1 MQFTPVTFVLA
12 LSLAFLIGAALE
24 RGGTCTLGAVAEAV
38 RHRRFTRFIALLEA
52 SFFVFF
58 GLSLVRA
65 LGYDLALPP
74 NRMFGFVT
82 LIGAAVLGF
91 GAYVNGACPLGTIV
105 HIGRGEADFLLTPL
119 GFYLGGSLL
128 PILASPPALPPES
141 CGALCYPPQE
151 LLLLALCAIVAR
163 IMFPIW
169 QIYRAGGAS
178 AALKEALTPRHATI
192 AAGLFSV
199 SLMLLAGEWTYTDL
213 LLDISEHIRS
223 DIGTRTGLVL
233 AVFGGAIA
241 AGVGLRR
248 FALSI
253 PKPSDIMRR
262 LAGGALMG
270 LGAFFVPG
278 GHDTVLFM
286 HMPLGRVFA
295 LCAFIVI
302 CGVMAGAV
310 VLGDRRKREKAT

>member
-1 MQFTPVTFVLA
+1 MQITLGKFFIA

-38 RHRRFTRFIALLEA
+38 RHSRFTRFLALMEA
-52 SFFVFF
+52 SFFVFV
-58 GLSLVRA
+58 GLSLLPA

-74 NRMFGFVT
+74 DRMFGYVT
-82 LIGAAVLGF
+82 LAGAAALGF

-128 PILASPPALPPES
+128 PLLMSPPALPPES
-141 CGALCYPPQE
+141 CGAFCHPPRE
-151 LLLLALCAIVAR
+151 ILLLALCAILAR
-163 IMFPIW
+163 IFFPIW
-169 QIYRAGGAS
+169 RMYRVGGAG
-178 AALKEALTPRHATI
+178 AAMKEAVSPRNATI

-199 SLMLLAGEWTYTDL
+199 SLMLLAGEWTYTNL
-213 LLDISEHIRS
+213 LLDISEHMRS
-223 DIGTRTGLVL
+223 DIATRAGLVL

-241 AGVGLRR
+241 AGVGLRK

-253 PKPSDIMRR
+253 PTPSDITRR
-262 LAGGALMG
+262 LTGGALMG

-286 HMPLGRVFA
+286 HLPLGRVFA

-310 VLGDRRKREKAT
+310 VLGDRHKREKPT